1 MKFLNQVEL
10 AALELSKSKLKIDQM
25 NSHLHQRGLR
35 AKSSKKYWNREAFHL
50 EQTRFLD
57 AMNVAKYFKLFFEKY
72 R

>member
-35 AKSSKKYWNREAFHL
+35 AKSSKEYWTREAFHL
-50 EQTRFLD
+50 EQTRF
-57 AMNVAKYFKLFFEKY
+57 
-72 R
+72 